1 MTDQPALEARSLKKE
16 YDGGRIQALR
26 GVDLQVAPGEFL
38 TISGPSGS
46 GKSTLLQLFGGL
58 DEPSSG
64 EVFYRGSSLAG
75 RFDLDAYRSRR
86 VGFVF
91 QAFYLLPALR
101 VLDNVQIP
109 MLEGP
114 LGARERRQKA
124 EALLEEVGM
133 THRLRQYPNELS
145 AGERQRVAIARSLAN
160 DPEILLAD
168 EPTGNLDSENSAKI
182 MALLAGIQSQR
193 GMTIIVVTHE
203 AEVARIG
210 HRNVHLKDGRVVARP
225 FSNEP
230 PSDESHEF

>member
-1 MTDQPALEARSLKKE
+1 MTEEPLLEARSLKRE
-16 YDGGRIQALR
+16 YDEGRIQALR
-26 GVDLQVAPGEFL
+26 GVDLRIAPGEFL

-46 GKSTLLQLFGGL
+46 GKSTLLQLLGGL

-64 EVFYRGSSLAG
+64 EVFYRGKSLSG
-75 RFDLDAYRSRR
+75 PFDLDAYRSRR

-101 VLDNVQIP
+101 VLDNVEIP
-109 MLEGP
+109 MLEGRC
-114 LGARERRQKA
+114 GARERRRKA

-145 AGERQRVAIARSLAN
+145 AGERQRVAIARSMAN
-160 DPEILLAD
+160 DPEILLGD

-193 GMTIIVVTHE
+193 CMTIVLVTHE
-203 AEVARIG
+203 AEVARMG
-210 HRNVHLKDGRVVARP
+210 HRNIRLKDGRVVFEAALPTRP
-225 FSNEP
+225 
-230 PSDESHEF
+230 

>member
-1 MTDQPALEARSLKKE
+1 MTDEPMLEARSLKKE
-16 YDGGRIQALR
+16 YDEGRIQALR
-26 GVDLQVAPGEFL
+26 GVDLQVPRGEFL
-38 TISGPSGS
+38 TISGASGS
-46 GKSTLLQLFGGL
+46 GKSTLLQLLGGL

-64 EVFYRGSSLAG
+64 EVFYRGRSLSG

-109 MLEGP
+109 MLEGR

-133 THRLRQYPNELS
+133 THRLRQYPNQLS
-145 AGERQRVAIARSLAN
+145 GGERQRVAIARSLAN

-168 EPTGNLDSENSAKI
+168 EPTGNLDSENSARI
-182 MALLAGIQSQR
+182 MALLSGIQSQR
-193 GMTIIVVTHE
+193 SMTIVVVTHE
-203 AEVARIG
+203 AEVARMG
-210 HRNVHLKDGRVVARP
+210 HRNVHLKDGRVVVG
-225 FSNEP
+225 
-230 PSDESHEF
+230 